1 MLSTRPRQRTERVT
15 KQIPT
20 TNEALKTDEESM
32 LTLSFVLHLA
42 VFFYYSSATL
52 VRCSS
57 CDARKK
63 EKKIKRHESHLPL
76 QERDCKIAAK
86 KMSRVAALVADK
98 TTGNHFLFPQTHSW
112 PEQDTKVKDKQN
124 LGERVMM
131 ELLPSRCQ
139 CRDNERDVRS
149 AQVRYAD

>member
-42 VFFYYSSATL
+42 VFILFFCYSSPFFKL
-52 VRCSS
+52 QRQ
-57 CDARKK
+57 KK

-76 QERDCKIAAK
+76 QERAKIAAK
-86 KMSRVAALVADK
+86 KISRVAALVADK

-112 PEQDTKVKDKQN
+112 PEQDTNKRINKTWQ
-124 LGERVMM
+124 
-131 ELLPSRCQ
+131 
-139 CRDNERDVRS
+139 S
-149 AQVRYAD
+149 A

>member
-42 VFFYYSSATL
+42 VFFYSSATL
-52 VRCSS
+52 VRSSS
-57 CDARKK
+57 CDARK
-63 EKKIKRHESHLPL
+63 KRHESHLPL
-76 QERDCKIAAK
+76 QERAKIAAK
-86 KMSRVAALVADK
+86 KISRVAALVADK

-112 PEQDTKVKDKQN
+112 PEQDTEEKDKQN
-124 LGERVMM
+124 LAGRAREDGTVAKS
-131 ELLPSRCQ
+131 LPVQR
-139 CRDNERDVRS
+139 
-149 AQVRYAD
+149 